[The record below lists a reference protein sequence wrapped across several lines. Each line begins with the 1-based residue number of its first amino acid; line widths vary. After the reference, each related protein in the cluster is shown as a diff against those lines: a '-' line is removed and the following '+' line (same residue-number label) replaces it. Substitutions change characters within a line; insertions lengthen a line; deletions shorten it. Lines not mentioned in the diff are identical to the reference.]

1 MLEAGKVLVSHNIA
15 PSPFFRFPGL
25 VSDQTLIEKLKDFG
39 FIPLGSD
46 AWLAKGEKSS
56 RWFFYL
62 SAWGTVKLSK
72 LVSQS
77 TIFLDFRQQE
87 VFE

>member
-1 MLEAGKVLVSHNIA
+1 MKILDYLKAIFEAEYNHLN
-15 PSPFFRFPGL
+15 L
-25 VSDQTLIEKLKDFG
+25 WY
-39 FIPLGSD
+39 FIS
-46 AWLAKGEKSS
+46 
-56 RWFFYL
+56 FI
-62 SAWGTVKLSK
+62 GTVKLSK

>member
-1 MLEAGKVLVSHNIA
+1 MVLMS
-15 PSPFFRFPGL
+15 FPRRR
-25 VSDQTLIEKLKDFG
+25 E
-39 FIPLGSD
+39 
-46 AWLAKGEKSS
+46 SS
-56 RWFFYL
+56 IKRD
-62 SAWGTVKLSK
+62 GTVKLSK

>member
-1 MLEAGKVLVSHNIA
+1 MSSCDGIA
-15 PSPFFRFPGL
+15 HVNQFFRHCE
-25 VSDQTLIEKLKDFG
+25 EKND
-39 FIPLGSD
+39 D
-46 AWLAKGEKSS
+46 S
-56 RWFFYL
+56 R
-62 SAWGTVKLSK
+62 STRAMPPRHDRGNGTVKLSK

>member
-1 MLEAGKVLVSHNIA
+1 MKEVMSSI
-15 PSPFFRFPGL
+15 
-25 VSDQTLIEKLKDFG
+25 IEDMSFLCKLYT
-39 FIPLGSD
+39 
-46 AWLAKGEKSS
+46 SS
-56 RWFFYL
+56 I
-62 SAWGTVKLSK
+62 GTVKLSK

>member
-1 MLEAGKVLVSHNIA
+1 MTGENDPRGQCPQKILISLNLNIY
-15 PSPFFRFPGL
+15 FN
-25 VSDQTLIEKLKDFG
+25 LK
-39 FIPLGSD
+39 
-46 AWLAKGEKSS
+46 
-56 RWFFYL
+56 
-62 SAWGTVKLSK
+62 GTVKLSK